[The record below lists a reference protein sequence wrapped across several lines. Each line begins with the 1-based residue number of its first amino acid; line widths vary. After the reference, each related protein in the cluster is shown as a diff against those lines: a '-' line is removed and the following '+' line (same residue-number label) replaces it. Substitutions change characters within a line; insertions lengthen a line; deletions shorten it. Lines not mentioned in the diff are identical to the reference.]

1 MKDHEGGS
9 QHGHSTYEVMIISY
23 GGKDPHPTRGLTICE
38 HELHNLKCKLR
49 LELMYYEFK
58 TLILLWDN

>member
-9 QHGHSTYEVMIISY
+9 QHGHSTCEVMIISY

-38 HELHNLKCKLR
+38 HELHNLKL
-49 LELMYYEFK
+49 
-58 TLILLWDN
+58 N